1 MSAVAV
7 TIEEIQQVNHPNP
20 SAASRRRFVSE
31 NDKRAWLAMVRERMS
46 AAENARIA
54 RSVAARHGEEL

>member
-7 TIEEIQQVNHPNP
+7 TIEEVQQVNHPNP
-20 SAASRRRFVSE
+20 NAAARRRFVSE
-31 NDKRAWLAMVRERMS
+31 DEKRAWLAMVRERMA
-46 AAENARIA
+46 AAECARIA